1 MKESRVLV
9 VLAAML
15 MLAGCDKGNPAGAA
29 SSRQDFAAL
38 SLHPADNAGGAN
50 RFGTAPDSIA
60 PGTAPAA
67 APPIADAP
75 HDTSPIDPPSPAIA
89 MSAGV
94 TETVDPPR
102 AARALAPTIDPG
114 HGESAW
120 LAAEQSTPVV
130 HYPPEPAADA
140 SN

>member
-1 MKESRVLV
+1 M

-15 MLAGCDKGNPAGAA
+15 MLAGCDKGHPVGGA

-50 RFGTAPDSIA
+50 RFGAAPDSSA

-67 APPIADAP
+67 APPTTDAP
-75 HDTSPIDPPSPAIA
+75 RDSSPIDPPSPAIA

-102 AARALAPTIDPG
+102 AARALAQTINPG

-120 LAAEQSTPVV
+120 LASEQSTPVV